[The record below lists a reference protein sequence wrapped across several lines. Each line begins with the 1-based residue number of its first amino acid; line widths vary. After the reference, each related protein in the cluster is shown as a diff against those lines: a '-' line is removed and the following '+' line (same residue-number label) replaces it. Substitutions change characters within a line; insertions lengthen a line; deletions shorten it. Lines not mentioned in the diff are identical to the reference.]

1 MAGEMNNLYITNDHN
16 YCGNA
21 GIFNLDDDLNMQFG
35 TTSDQQ
41 NNDDDGI
48 DNVDQ
53 RKQ

>member
-1 MAGEMNNLYITNDHN
+1 MNNLYITNDHN

-21 GIFNLDDDLNMQFG
+21 GMFNLDDDLNMQFG
-35 TTSDQQ
+35 TISDQRRI
-41 NNDDDGI
+41 DCSI